1 MNDTMDTLLTIV
13 IAVIAFTALYK
24 VLPFKVHKSEK
35 PKLSFFPKYIAK
47 FNKPINDI
55 ESSLSALEFK
65 KNESGIYTRGK
76 VYGDFSA
83 KAIKLAVELDDQS
96 KEIKVYAS
104 FFGIFF
110 DTGDIWQL
118 TSDIIGEQQP

>member
-1 MNDTMDTLLTIV
+1 MNDIMDTLITIV
-13 IAVIAFTALYK
+13 VAVIAFTALYR
-24 VLPFKVHKSEK
+24 VLPFKAHKKEK

-55 ESSLSALEFK
+55 ESSLSDLEFK
-65 KNESGIYTRGK
+65 KNENGIYTRGK
-76 VYGDFSA
+76 NYGDFSA

-110 DTGDIWQL
+110 DTGDIWQV
-118 TSDIIGEQQP
+118 TSDIIDEQEP